1 MSKELLMER
10 IRRFGLQ
17 DQGVEILLAL
27 DGFIVNEPLNVRQ
40 LKMHA
45 KLMKN
50 TLSTKGIVVKTTQ
63 SQELVASFHGFKDWR
78 NAVDQL
84 GSSES

>member
-1 MSKELLMER
+1 MSKELLIER
-10 IRRFGLQ
+10 ISRFDLQ
-17 DQGVEILLAL
+17 EQGAEILLAL

-50 TLSTKGIVVKTTQ
+50 TL
-63 SQELVASFHGFKDWR
+63 
-78 NAVDQL
+78 
-84 GSSES
+84 